1 MIILGIDPGS
11 RRTGWG
17 LVRKEGGGASYLA
30 SGTVNLNGKLPLE
43 ARLVILAESLERL
56 LGEHRP
62 ESCAIESIFSAKNA
76 RAALVLGHARGVI
89 LCTVARHGVPLREYA
104 PTLVKQ
110 TVVGQGRASKDQIQ
124 RMVALLLGR
133 ANPLGEDEA
142 DALAVAL
149 THAAA
154 SRLEQR
160 A

>member
-17 LVRKEGGGASYLA
+17 LVRKEGLGTRFLA
-30 SGTVNLNGKLPLE
+30 GGTVNLNVKLPLE
-43 ARLVILAESLERL
+43 ARLARLAETLEGL

-62 ESCAIESIFSAKNA
+62 DCCAMESIFTAQNA
-76 RAALVLGHARGVI
+76 RSALVLGHARGVI
-89 LCTVARHGVPLREYA
+89 LCTVARAGIPLYEYA
-104 PTLVKQ
+104 PTVVKQ
-110 TVVGQGRASKDQIQ
+110 AVVGQGRATKEQVQ
-124 RMVALLLGR
+124 RMVGLLLAR
-133 ANPLGEDEA
+133 SQPLREDEA

-154 SRLEQR
+154 ARLELR